1 MSLVV
6 EGKLI
11 KVCDTETKS
20 GTFKSR
26 DFIIE
31 MPDGKYPQL
40 VKFQLVQDK
49 VDMIDQFLEGQEIK
63 VHFNLRGK
71 EWQGKYFTSLNAW
84 KIE

>member
-11 KVCDTETKS
+11 KVCDIEEKS
-20 GTFKSR
+20 ASFKSR
-26 DFIIE
+26 DFVIE

-49 VDMIDQFLEGQEIK
+49 VDMIDQFLE
-63 VHFNLRGK
+63 
-71 EWQGKYFTSLNAW
+71 
-84 KIE
+84 

>member
-11 KVCDTETKS
+11 KVCDIEEKS
-20 GTFKSR
+20 ASFKSR
-26 DFIIE
+26 DFVIE

>member
-11 KVCDTETKS
+11 KVCDIEEKS
-20 GTFKSR
+20 ASFRSR
-26 DFIIE
+26 DFVIE